1 MIFMEKEKKKTKKK
15 SKKEKIEVLT
25 FDTDEKQKKHKQK
38 ENKKRK
44 YKMKKEDK
52 QQEKIKW
59 SNKIIVLFA
68 VIFLF
73 LIVGYFTVF
82 QKFLVKSEIGK
93 LENLVQ
99 AEQIDYDKIE
109 KKLKTTVTI
118 GNYRKVE
125 QAFKNYLS
133 DVVFVSKEIHSLT
146 SKEKLSNVLS
156 ANNLKTDG
164 PDFKTTEKYLKNSKE
179 ELNEKFNHLIAL
191 MDKKAIMNYID
202 KQNLPTKYQ
211 EFYEEVAIDH
221 NENLISMQQS
231 LKESLDYY
239 NTVFNTLSKAIEYL
253 KTHKTWKI
261 DDDKLVFN
269 SSKDFKEYNKIIES
283 LNNE

>member
-1 MIFMEKEKKKTKKK
+1 MEKENKKTKKK

-25 FDTDEKQKKHKQK
+25 FDADEKQNKQKQK
-38 ENKKRK
+38 EKNKQKNQ
-44 YKMKKEDK
+44 MKKEDK
-52 QQEKIKW
+52 QQKKIKW
-59 SNKIIVLFA
+59 FNKIIVLFA
-68 VIFLF
+68 IIFLF
-73 LIVGYFTVF
+73 FIVGYFTIF
-82 QKFLVKSEIGK
+82 QKILVKREIEK

-99 AEQIDYDKIE
+99 AEQIDYDKVE

-133 DVVFVSKEIHSLT
+133 DVVFVSKEIHALT

-164 PDFKTTEKYLKNSKE
+164 PDFQNTEKYLKNSKE

-191 MDKKAIMNYID
+191 MDKKAIMNYIV
-202 KQNLPTKYQ
+202 KQNLPTKYKK
-211 EFYEEVAIDH
+211 FYEEVAIDH
-221 NENLISMQQS
+221 NENLISMQQN

-239 NTVFNTLSKAIEYL
+239 NTAFNTLSKAIEYL